1 MFTRNVADENS
12 KMTKKDRNGILY
24 ALFWYMSLVFVK
36 IFKKLNVTPNQV
48 TILGFL
54 FYLTAGLCFWHAS
67 YGVNILGAIL
77 FNLGLVMDCT
87 DGKLARSIGKTSNIG
102 VWLDYNFDYI
112 KYLFIYPPM
121 AMAIFRDTQ
130 DPKVFIFGCIIITT
144 ILTYIIITQR
154 FGEFP
159 FAHEETEEISR
170 SPIHILAKQF
180 YAYEM
185 VEAVLLLLFAFL
197 NDLFLFMLVW
207 SVYFALFY
215 LATAVFLGCKVARND
230 DQK

>member
-1 MFTRNVADENS
+1 MFIRNVVDENS

-24 ALFWYMSLVFVK
+24 ALFWQMSLVFVE

-48 TILGFL
+48 TVLGFL
-54 FYLTAGLCFWHAS
+54 FYLAAGLCFWQGS

-77 FNLGLVMDCT
+77 FNLGLVMDCA
-87 DGKLARSIGKTSNIG
+87 DGKLARVTGKTSNIG

-121 AMAIFRDTQ
+121 VMAIFRDFK
-130 DPKVFIFGCIIITT
+130 DPKVFIFGFVIIST

-154 FGEFP
+154 FGEFS
-159 FAHEETEEISR
+159 FAKQETERISR
-170 SPIHILAKQF
+170 SPVHLLAKQF

-185 VEAVLLLLFAFL
+185 LEAVLLLG
-197 NDLFLFMLVW
+197 
-207 SVYFALFY
+207 FALAGNFY
-215 LATAVFLGCKVARND
+215 LYLKVWAIYFTVFYLGTAIVLGRRIVRHD
-230 DQK
+230 SRS

>member
-24 ALFWYMSLVFVK
+24 ALFWQMSLVFVE
-36 IFKKLNVTPNQV
+36 IFKKLKVTPNQV

-54 FYLTAGLCFWHAS
+54 FYLSAGLCFWQGS
-67 YGVNILGAIL
+67 YGVNILGAIF

-87 DGKLARSIGKTSNIG
+87 DGKLARATGKTSSVGI
-102 VWLDYNFDYI
+102 WLDYNFDYI
-112 KYLFIYPPM
+112 KYLFIYLPM

-130 DPKVFIFGCIIITT
+130 DPKVFIFGFIIITT

-159 FAHEETEEISR
+159 FAKEETEGISR
-170 SPIHILAKQF
+170 SLIHILAKQF

-185 VEAVLLLLFAFL
+185 VEAVLLLVFAFL
-197 NDLFLFMLVW
+197 NDLSLFMVVW
-207 SVYFALFY
+207 AVYFALFY
-215 LATAVFLGCKVARND
+215 LATAVFLGSKVARND
-230 DQK
+230 GRN